1 MDVASLEKF
10 LNYKPFIDRDPR
22 ILLDRILQ
30 QAKNYLPQDQ
40 IPQIEKAYNFAYEKH
55 LWQKRLSWEEYIVHP
70 LRATQYLM
78 EIRPDLET
86 IQTCLLHDVMEDCAV
101 SAEEIEKD
109 FGPEVAI
116 LCEGMVKVSTIK
128 YKWQDKHLETLKKT
142 FLAMAHDLRVIFVK
156 LADRIHN
163 IQSLNYH
170 PNPVKREKIALETM
184 KIFVPIAKRLGL
196 YQYQLYLE
204 NWCFKIL
211 YPDAF
216 TSIFDY
222 LKKYFGE
229 WEKYTEKWMKIL
241 TDLLTKEWIKDFQIK
256 WRIKS
261 PYRVFEKLENRY
273 QSQDIGNVM
282 DLLAYRIVT
291 KTVADCYMV
300 LGIMHKYYTPL
311 IKKIK
316 DYIAVPK
323 FNGYQSIHTTV
334 LWMFRFPTE
343 IQIRTYEMDD
353 VAEFGV
359 AAHFAY
365 VESNHSVAVS
375 QQQTQWIKK
384 LQEIVNT
391 YQASDDKEW
400 FKHELNLEILDK
412 RMYLYTPQ
420 GDVIE
425 LPTWSSVLDF
435 AFAVHTELGL
445 RFKNALVNG
454 IIKPIS
460 FVPQTG
466 DIVKINTFK
475 NRYSANKH
483 RLEFL
488 HTTWAKANLSKFIK
502 TLQKEDILKHVAD
515 EANIF
520 LKWYGLPS
528 LWSTDDK
535 ISKIYPKE
543 ELEKMMLSIFDKK
556 ESFSTLLKKAYPLQ
570 WRATRKLAAKTTDS
584 PKETSDLTSV
594 IVDGDQRLN
603 YYFCPECKPQPGQ
616 RIIAKTGRD
625 GIKLHSLDCRA
636 IKTIS
641 FDKFLEA
648 HWEWQGENTYQVALE
663 FKLATQYGNIMSIIK
678 IFNELNISVNQVSL
692 KNLPDG
698 NSIVMLESEFA
709 NPARI
714 SFLLNSLKKY
724 DDSVHIVKKRIF

>member
-30 QAKNYLPQDQ
+30 QARNYLPEDQ
-40 IPQIEKAYNFAYEKH
+40 IPKIEKAYEFAHEKH
-55 LWQKRLSWEEYIVHP
+55 SWQKRLSWEEYIIHP

-78 EIRPDLET
+78 EIKPDLET
-86 IQTCLLHDVMEDCAV
+86 IQTCLLHDVMEDCDV
-101 SAEEIEKD
+101 SAETIEKE

-116 LCEGMVKVSTIK
+116 LCEWMVKVSTIK

-163 IQSLNYH
+163 IQSLTYH

-204 NWCFKIL
+204 NWCFKVL
-211 YPDAF
+211 YPEDF
-216 TSIFDY
+216 KSIFDY

-229 WEKYTEKWMKIL
+229 GEKYTEKWMKLL
-241 TDLLTKEWIKDFQIK
+241 TDLLTKEWIKDFTIK
-256 WRIKS
+256 WRVKS

-282 DLLAYRIVT
+282 DLLAYRIIT

-334 LWMFRFPTE
+334 LGMFRFPTE

-365 VESNHSVAVS
+365 VESNHSVAVT

-384 LQEIVNT
+384 LQEIVNN
-391 YQASDDKEW
+391 YQSSDDKEW
-400 FKHELNLEILDK
+400 FKQELNLEILDK

-425 LPTWSSVLDF
+425 LPTWASVLDF
-435 AFAVHTELGL
+435 AFAIHTDLGL
-445 RFKNALVNG
+445 RFKNALVNWE
-454 IIKPIS
+454 IKPIS

-466 DIVKINTFK
+466 DIIKINTFK

-483 RLEFL
+483 WLEFL
-488 HTTWAKANLSKFIK
+488 HTTWAKANLSKYLK
-502 TLQKEDILKHVAD
+502 TLQKDDIIKQVTED
-515 EANIF
+515 ANIF

-528 LWSTDDK
+528 LWSSDDQ

-543 ELEKMMLSIFDKK
+543 ELEKMLISVFDKR
-556 ESFSTLLKKAYPLQ
+556 ESLSHILKKAYPIQ
-570 WRATRKLAAKTTDS
+570 WRATRRVVSKADTTKQT
-584 PKETSDLTSV
+584 PDLTSV

-603 YYFCPECKPQPGQ
+603 YYFCPECKPQPWQ
-616 RIIAKTGRD
+616 RIIAKTWRD
-625 GIKLHSLDCRA
+625 GIKIHALNCRA

-641 FDKFLEA
+641 FEKFMEA
-648 HWEWQGENTYQVALE
+648 HREWQEENLYQVAIE
-663 FKLATQYGNIMSIIK
+663 FKLATKYGNIMNIIK
-678 IFNELNISVNQVSL
+678 IFNELNVTVNQVSL
-692 KNLPDG
+692 KNFPDG
-698 NSIVMLESEFA
+698 NSVISLESESV
-709 NPARI
+709 NPSRI

>member
-1 MDVASLEKF
+1 MDVVSLEKF
-10 LNYKPFIDRDPR
+10 LNYKPFVDRDPR

-40 IPQIEKAYNFAYEKH
+40 IPKIEKAYEFAYEKH
-55 LWQKRLSWEEYIVHP
+55 SWQKRLSWEEYIIHP

-78 EIRPDLET
+78 EIKPDLET
-86 IQTCLLHDVMEDCAV
+86 IQTCLLHDVMEDCDV
-101 SAEEIEKD
+101 SAETIEKA
-109 FGPEVAI
+109 FGHEVAV
-116 LCEGMVKVSTIK
+116 LCEWMVKVSTIK

-163 IQSLNYH
+163 IQSLTYH

-204 NWCFKIL
+204 NWCFKVL
-211 YPDAF
+211 YPEDF
-216 TSIFDY
+216 KNIFDY

-229 WEKYTEKWMKIL
+229 GEKYTEKWMKLL
-241 TDLLTKEWIKDFQIK
+241 TDLLTKEWIKDFTIK
-256 WRIKS
+256 WRVKS

-282 DLLAYRIVT
+282 DLLAYRIIT

-334 LWMFRFPTE
+334 LGMFRFPTE

-384 LQEIVNT
+384 LQEIVNN
-391 YQASDDKEW
+391 YQSSDDKEW
-400 FKHELNLEILDK
+400 FKQELNLEILDK

-425 LPTWSSVLDF
+425 LPTWASVLDF
-435 AFAVHTELGL
+435 AFAIHTDLGL
-445 RFKNALVNG
+445 RFKNALVNWE
-454 IIKPIS
+454 IKPIS

-466 DIVKINTFK
+466 DIIKINTFK

-483 RLEFL
+483 WLEFL
-488 HTTWAKANLSKFIK
+488 HTTWAKANLSKYLK
-502 TLQKEDILKHVAD
+502 TLQKDDIIKQVME

-528 LWSTDDK
+528 LWSSDDQ
-535 ISKIYPKE
+535 ISKLYSKE
-543 ELEKMMLSIFDKK
+543 ELEKLLISVFDKR
-556 ESFSTLLKKAYPLQ
+556 ESLSHILKKAYPIQ
-570 WRATRKLAAKTTDS
+570 WRATRRVVSKADTTQQT
-584 PKETSDLTSV
+584 PDLTSV

-603 YYFCPECKPQPGQ
+603 YYFCPECKPQPWQ
-616 RIIAKTGRD
+616 RIIAKTWRD
-625 GIKLHSLDCRA
+625 GIKIHALNCRA

-641 FDKFLEA
+641 FEKFLEA
-648 HWEWQGENTYQVALE
+648 HRDGQEDNLYQVAIE
-663 FKLATQYGNIMSIIK
+663 FKLATKYGNIMNIIK
-678 IFNELNISVNQVSL
+678 IFNELNVSVNQVSL
-692 KNLPDG
+692 KNFPDG
-698 NSIVMLESEFA
+698 NSVVSLESELV
-709 NPARI
+709 NPSRI